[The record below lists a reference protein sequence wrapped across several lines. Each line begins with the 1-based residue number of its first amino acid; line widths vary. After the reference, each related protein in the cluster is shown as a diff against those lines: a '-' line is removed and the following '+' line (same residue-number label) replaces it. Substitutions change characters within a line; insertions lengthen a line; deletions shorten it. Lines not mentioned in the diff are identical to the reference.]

1 MHPVLFSKIMYNG
14 KILLQDNGNDS
25 VCDEYEMGQHH
36 ANVCLDK
43 TCTRRR
49 HGIGTIVYDL

>member
-1 MHPVLFSKIMYNG
+1 MYNG

-49 HGIGTIVYDL
+49 CMDILTIVP